1 MKPRIVLVGTGR
13 FGKNHLRNLILLD
26 KKKVLKLVGVVD
38 VDKKTLLSIEKEY
51 KVKTSTQYRDFLEIA
66 DAFDVVTPAA
76 THYKIV
82 KFFLKNNKHVFVEK
96 PLSFSTKEA
105 KELTSLAKQNR
116 KILQVGHIFRYN
128 SAVDVLK
135 KIIKKQGIPFLIK
148 GEFLQSREPKSDVGA
163 IFNYLHLFDILD
175 NILEQQPLKIRSYS
189 NLFDKIIKKETN
201 ATVFLQYRD
210 TNVILNMGWIP
221 SGKYRTLSMYF
232 KKNHVICD
240 LEKQIVEIYENNKLK
255 TTISPKHKEPLLL
268 ELDEFARCVRTNK
281 QPKASG
287 LVGTRV
293 VNMAESATRA
303 LDMGKSMQVFRHIQ

>member
-38 VDKKTLLSIEKEY
+38 VNKKTLLSIEKEY

-189 NLFDKIIKKETN
+189 NQFDKIIKKETN

-303 LDMGKSMQVFRHIQ
+303 LDMGKSMQVFR

>member
-1 MKPRIVLVGTGR
+1 MKPKIVLVGAGR
-13 FGKNHLRNLILLD
+13 FGKNHLRNLSLLD

-38 VDKKTLLSIEKEY
+38 VDKKLLSSIEKEY

-66 DAFDVVTPAA
+66 DAFDIVTPASS
-76 THYKIV
+76 HYKIV

-105 KELTSLAKQNR
+105 KELTLLAKQNR

-128 SAVDVLK
+128 SAVDILQ
-135 KIIKKQGIPFLIK
+135 KIIKKHGAPFLIK

-175 NILEQQPLKIRSYS
+175 NILEQRPIKISSYS

-232 KKNHVICD
+232 KKNHAICD
-240 LEKQIVEIYENNKLK
+240 LEKQIVEIYENGKLK
-255 TTISPKHKEPLLL
+255 SAISPEHKEPLLL

-281 QPKASG
+281 QPKANG

-293 VNMAESATRA
+293 VNMAEYATRA
-303 LDMGKSMQVFRHIQ
+303 LDTGKIIPVFR

>member
-1 MKPRIVLVGTGR
+1 MIPRIVLVGTGR

-128 SAVDVLK
+128 SAIDVLK
-135 KIIKKQGIPFLIK
+135 KIIKKQGAPFLIK

-221 SGKYRTLSMYF
+221 SGKYRTLNMYF

-240 LEKQIVEIYENNKLK
+240 LEKQVIELYENNKLK

-303 LDMGKSMQVFRHIQ
+303 LDIDKSMPVFRRVQ

>member
-1 MKPRIVLVGTGR
+1 MKPKIVLVGAGR
-13 FGKNHLRNLILLD
+13 FGKNHLRNLSLLD

-38 VDKKTLLSIEKEY
+38 VDKKLLSSIEKEY

-66 DAFDVVTPAA
+66 DAFDIVTPASS
-76 THYKIV
+76 HYKIV

-105 KELTSLAKQNR
+105 KELTLLAKQNR

-128 SAVDVLK
+128 SAVDILQ
-135 KIIKKQGIPFLIK
+135 KIIKKHGAPFLIK

-175 NILEQQPLKIRSYS
+175 NILEQRPIKISSYS

-232 KKNHVICD
+232 KKNHAICD
-240 LEKQIVEIYENNKLK
+240 LEKQIVEIYEDGKLK
-255 TTISPKHKEPLLL
+255 STISPEHKEPLLL

-281 QPKASG
+281 QPKANG

-293 VNMAESATRA
+293 VNMAEYATRA
-303 LDMGKSMQVFRHIQ
+303 LDTGKIIPVFR